1 MTVCAWDV
9 TCLAPQ
15 IKGNNMAKINNLPAS
30 AYAKPHTMSGK
41 PVGISENPGVPPNR
55 SKLDSHDVSVGNVS
69 KSAGNEP
76 TKTSGIRMRG
86 AGCATKG
93 VMSRGPMA

>member
-1 MTVCAWDV
+1 MTACAWDV
-9 TCLAPQ
+9 TYLALQ
-15 IKGNNMAKINNLPAS
+15 IRGHNMAKINNLPAS
-30 AYAKPHTMSGK
+30 AYAKPHTMDGR

-55 SKLDSHDVSVGNVS
+55 SKLEAHDVSVGNVS
-69 KSAGNEP
+69 KAAGNEL

>member
-1 MTVCAWDV
+1 
-9 TCLAPQ
+9 
-15 IKGNNMAKINNLPAS
+15 MAKINNLPAS
-30 AYAKPHTMSGK
+30 AYAKPHTMDGK

-55 SKLDSHDVSVGNVS
+55 SKLESHDVSVGNVS